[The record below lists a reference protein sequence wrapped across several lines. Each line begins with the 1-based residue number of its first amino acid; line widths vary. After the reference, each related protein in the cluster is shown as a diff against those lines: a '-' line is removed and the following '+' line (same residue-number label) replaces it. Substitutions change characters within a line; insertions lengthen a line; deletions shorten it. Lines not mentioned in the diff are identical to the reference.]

1 MASCECPIS
10 ITTRAGTFCA
20 SRRDAQVCRR
30 CPVALGRPRRPA
42 LVGSRTAGRLCFR
55 RLSGGRPPTIAD
67 LAVTPRRRTPA
78 ARVSAPDLHHGQ
90 QTIWVV
96 VVVV

>member
-1 MASCECPIS
+1 M
-10 ITTRAGTFCA
+10 
-20 SRRDAQVCRR
+20 CRR

-67 LAVTPRRRTPA
+67 LAVTPTTAHARRQGQRTRSAPWSADDMGRRRCRMT
-78 ARVSAPDLHHGQ
+78 RV
-90 QTIWVV
+90 TIVI
-96 VVVV
+96 